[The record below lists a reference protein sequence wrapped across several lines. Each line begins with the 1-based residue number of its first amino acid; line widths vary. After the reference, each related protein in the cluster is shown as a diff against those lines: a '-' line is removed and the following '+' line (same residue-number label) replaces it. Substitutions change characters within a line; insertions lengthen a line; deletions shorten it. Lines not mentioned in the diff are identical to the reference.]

1 MPWVV
6 QDYESDELDL
16 ENPSTFRD
24 LSKPIGALESN
35 RLKSVKQRYEEMV
48 SLNDPEMV
56 PFMWGSH
63 YSTAG
68 YVLYYL
74 AREAPDLMLKLQ
86 SGDFD
91 KPDRLFCS
99 ISRAWRGVLENP
111 MDVKELIP
119 EFYLPSSCAFLNNH
133 REINWGVKQDGTEV
147 GDVELPPW
155 ADNSEDFVQ
164 QMADALE
171 SDYVSDHL
179 HEWIDLIFGH
189 KQQGEAAVTAG
200 NLFRH
205 LSYEGAI
212 DIRTVMDP
220 HERAATLTQIV
231 RYPATDAVISTY
243 LCSIFFLVLALHCCL
258 RD

>member
-16 ENPSTFRD
+16 DNPATFRD
-24 LSKPIGALESN
+24 LSKPIGALEPN
-35 RLKSVKQRYEEMV
+35 RLRSVTKRYEEMV
-48 SLNDPEMV
+48 SLNDPEMP

-63 YSTAG
+63 YSTSG

-86 SGDFD
+86 SGNFD
-91 KPDRLFCS
+91 KPDRLFSS
-99 ISRAWRGVLENP
+99 ISRAWKGVLENP

-119 EFYLPSSCAFLNNH
+119 EFYRPASSAFLTNH
-133 REINWGVKQDGTEV
+133 RGIDWGVKQDGTAV

-155 ADNSEDFVQ
+155 AFDSDDFVEKL
-164 QMADALE
+164 AEALE
-171 SDYVSDHL
+171 CDYVSQHL

-189 KQQGEAAVTAG
+189 KQRGEAAVAAG

-212 DIRTVMDP
+212 DIRTVTDP

-231 RYPATDAVISTY
+231 RCTAAKPWAVH
-243 LCSIFFLVLALHCCL
+243 LAAHGCVALPSA
-258 RD
+258 